1 MDCLSNTYQEQSAN
15 WGGQVAPQSNKDVQ
29 FYDQGIAR
37 RTERDTMEKERFGEN
52 GVIGSSPAM
61 RRILDEVK
69 IVASTDSTVLIQG
82 EIGTGK
88 ELIASP
94 IHKLSRRCG
103 KNFIRFNCAALPA
116 GLIESA
122 LFGNEMPIHPS
133 CRAETTQAP
142 KRHRERYRSTVE
154 NCSSKT
160 TASRVVANAD
170 RIHSCDARSEKC
182 QV

>member
-69 IVASTDSTVLIQG
+69 IVALDGLHSAHTGRNRDRKGTHCEPHPQIKPPLWEELHPIQ
-82 EIGTGK
+82 
-88 ELIASP
+88 L
-94 IHKLSRRCG
+94 
-103 KNFIRFNCAALPA
+103 
-116 GLIESA
+116 
-122 LFGNEMPIHPS
+122 
-133 CRAETTQAP
+133 
-142 KRHRERYRSTVE
+142 RSF
-154 NCSSKT
+154 
-160 TASRVVANAD
+160 ASRVD
-170 RIHSCDARSEKC
+170 RECALR
-182 QV
+182 